1 MITTTSLMMIKL
13 NWRWLIITIS
23 CYCSTKKITNMVEN
37 YTKEEFHRLVTEC
50 RKKYEKLSKETVM
63 KALTGEIGTNSAMIE
78 ELEILDIHYHDEIK
92 EFDIAAPGLNR
103 QLIENFKQ
111 AEKDGKN
118 VIFEAQEYLQILGM
132 GEKIFDQKLWVNEDG
147 HPCDENGNRLSA
159 DGKHSVFEVI
169 KCGK

>member
-1 MITTTSLMMIKL
+1 ML
-13 NWRWLIITIS
+13 
-23 CYCSTKKITNMVEN
+23 
-37 YTKEEFHRLVTEC
+37 EEFTDEQINGLINEC

-92 EFDIAAPGLNR
+92 EFDIAAPVLNR

-118 VIFEAQEYLQILGM
+118 VIFEAQEYLRILGM

>member
-1 MITTTSLMMIKL
+1 M
-13 NWRWLIITIS
+13 
-23 CYCSTKKITNMVEN
+23 NMVED

-63 KALTGEIGTNSAMIE
+63 KALTGKIGTNSEMIE

-92 EFDIAAPGLNR
+92 EFDISAPGLNR

-132 GEKIFDQKLWVNEDG
+132 TEKIFEQKLWVNEDG

>member
-1 MITTTSLMMIKL
+1 ML
-13 NWRWLIITIS
+13 
-23 CYCSTKKITNMVEN
+23 
-37 YTKEEFHRLVTEC
+37 EEFTDEEINGLINEC

-92 EFDIAAPGLNR
+92 EFDITAPGLNR
-103 QLIENFKQ
+103 LLIENFKQ

-118 VIFEAQEYLQILGM
+118 VIFEAQEYLQILAM
-132 GEKIFDQKLWVNEDG
+132 GEKIFNQKLWVNEDG

>member
-1 MITTTSLMMIKL
+1 ML
-13 NWRWLIITIS
+13 
-23 CYCSTKKITNMVEN
+23 
-37 YTKEEFHRLVTEC
+37 EEFTDEEINGLINEC
-50 RKKYEKLSKETVM
+50 RNKYEKLSKETVM

-92 EFDIAAPGLNR
+92 EFDITAQGLNS

-118 VIFEAQEYLQILGM
+118 VILEAQEYLQILGM

-147 HPCDENGNRLSA
+147 HPCDENGNRLST

>member
-1 MITTTSLMMIKL
+1 ML
-13 NWRWLIITIS
+13 
-23 CYCSTKKITNMVEN
+23 
-37 YTKEEFHRLVTEC
+37 EEFTDEKINGLINEC

-63 KALTGEIGTNSAMIE
+63 KALTGKIGTNSAMIE

-118 VIFEAQEYLQILGM
+118 VIFEAQEYLRILGM

>member
-1 MITTTSLMMIKL
+1 M
-13 NWRWLIITIS
+13 
-23 CYCSTKKITNMVEN
+23 NMVED
-37 YTKEEFHRLVTEC
+37 YTVEELNKLINEC

-63 KALTGEIGTNSAMIE
+63 KALTGKIGTNSAMIE

-103 QLIENFKQ
+103 QLIENFKGKPIFY
-111 AEKDGKN
+111 AGMGEKLSDLEQFYPDRMAN
-118 VIFEAQEYLQILGM
+118 RILGM

>member
-1 MITTTSLMMIKL
+1 ML
-13 NWRWLIITIS
+13 
-23 CYCSTKKITNMVEN
+23 
-37 YTKEEFHRLVTEC
+37 EEFTDEEINGLINEC

-78 ELEILDIHYHDEIK
+78 ELEILDINYHDEIK

-118 VIFEAQEYLQILGM
+118 VIFEAQEHRQILGM
-132 GEKIFDQKLWVNEDG
+132 SEKILDQKLWVNEDG
-147 HPCDENGNRLSA
+147 HPCEENGNRLSA

>member
-1 MITTTSLMMIKL
+1 ML
-13 NWRWLIITIS
+13 
-23 CYCSTKKITNMVEN
+23 
-37 YTKEEFHRLVTEC
+37 EEFTDEKINGLINEC

-92 EFDIAAPGLNR
+92 EFDITAPGLNR
-103 QLIENFKQ
+103 KLIENFKQ

-132 GEKIFDQKLWVNEDG
+132 CEKIFDQKMWVNEDG
-147 HPCDENGNRLSA
+147 NPCDENGNRLSA

>member
-1 MITTTSLMMIKL
+1 ML
-13 NWRWLIITIS
+13 
-23 CYCSTKKITNMVEN
+23 
-37 YTKEEFHRLVTEC
+37 EEFTDEKINGLINEC

-118 VIFEAQEYLQILGM
+118 VIFEAQEYLRILGM
-132 GEKIFDQKLWVNEDG
+132 GEKIFDQKMWVNEDG
-147 HPCDENGNRLSA
+147 NPCDENGNRLSA

>member
-1 MITTTSLMMIKL
+1 
-13 NWRWLIITIS
+13 
-23 CYCSTKKITNMVEN
+23 MVED
-37 YTKEEFHRLVTEC
+37 YTKEEFHRLFNEC

-63 KALTGEIGTNSAMIE
+63 KALTGEIGTNSEMIE

-92 EFDIAAPGLNR
+92 EFDITAPGLNR

-118 VIFEAQEYLQILGM
+118 VIFEAQEYLQILSM
-132 GEKIFDQKLWVNEDG
+132 GEKIFDQNLWVNEDG

>member
-1 MITTTSLMMIKL
+1 ML
-13 NWRWLIITIS
+13 
-23 CYCSTKKITNMVEN
+23 
-37 YTKEEFHRLVTEC
+37 EEFTDEEINGLINEC

-63 KALTGEIGTNSAMIE
+63 KAMTGEIGTNSAMIE

-92 EFDIAAPGLNR
+92 EFDITAPGLNR

-118 VIFEAQEYLQILGM
+118 VIFEAQEYLRILGM
-132 GEKIFDQKLWVNEDG
+132 GEEIFGQKLWVNEDG

>member
-1 MITTTSLMMIKL
+1 MLEKFTDEEI
-13 NWRWLIITIS
+13 NGLI
-23 CYCSTKKITNMVEN
+23 ND
-37 YTKEEFHRLVTEC
+37 C

-111 AEKDGKN
+111 AEKGGKN

-147 HPCDENGNRLSA
+147 YPCDENGNRLSA

>member
-1 MITTTSLMMIKL
+1 MI
-13 NWRWLIITIS
+13 
-23 CYCSTKKITNMVEN
+23 ED
-37 YTKEEFHRLVTEC
+37 YTKEEFQRLVSEC
-50 RKKYEKLSKETVM
+50 RKKYEKLEKETVM
-63 KALTGEIGTNSAMIE
+63 KALTGEIGTNSVMVE
-78 ELEILDIHYHDEIK
+78 ELKILNFHYHDEMD
-92 EFDIAAPGLNR
+92 EFDITAPDLNP

-118 VIFEAQEYLQILGM
+118 VIFEAQDYLRILGLC
-132 GEKIFDQKLWVNEDG
+132 EEVFNKKLWIGEDG

>member
-1 MITTTSLMMIKL
+1 ML
-13 NWRWLIITIS
+13 
-23 CYCSTKKITNMVEN
+23 
-37 YTKEEFHRLVTEC
+37 EEFTDEKINGLINEC

-92 EFDIAAPGLNR
+92 EFDIASPGLNR

-118 VIFEAQEYLQILGM
+118 VIFEAQEYLRILGM

-147 HPCDENGNRLSA
+147 HPCDESGNRLYA

>member
-1 MITTTSLMMIKL
+1 ML
-13 NWRWLIITIS
+13 
-23 CYCSTKKITNMVEN
+23 
-37 YTKEEFHRLVTEC
+37 EEFTDEKINGLINEC

-118 VIFEAQEYLQILGM
+118 VIFEAQEYLRILGM

-159 DGKHSVFEVI
+159 DREHRVFEVV

>member
-1 MITTTSLMMIKL
+1 
-13 NWRWLIITIS
+13 
-23 CYCSTKKITNMVEN
+23 
-37 YTKEEFHRLVTEC
+37 
-50 RKKYEKLSKETVM
+50 M

-78 ELEILDIHYHDEIK
+78 ELEILDINYHDEIK
-92 EFDIAAPGLNR
+92 EFDITAQGLNR

-118 VIFEAQEYLQILGM
+118 VIFEAQEYLQILCM

-169 KCGK
+169 RCGK

>member
-1 MITTTSLMMIKL
+1 ML
-13 NWRWLIITIS
+13 
-23 CYCSTKKITNMVEN
+23 
-37 YTKEEFHRLVTEC
+37 EEFTDEKINGLINEC

-63 KALTGEIGTNSAMIE
+63 KAMTGKIGTNSAMIE

-118 VIFEAQEYLQILGM
+118 VIFEAQEYLRILGM

>member
-1 MITTTSLMMIKL
+1 ML
-13 NWRWLIITIS
+13 
-23 CYCSTKKITNMVEN
+23 
-37 YTKEEFHRLVTEC
+37 EEFTDEKINGLINEC

-92 EFDIAAPGLNR
+92 EFDITAQGLNR

-118 VIFEAQEYLQILGM
+118 VIFEAQEYLRILGM

>member
-1 MITTTSLMMIKL
+1 ML
-13 NWRWLIITIS
+13 
-23 CYCSTKKITNMVEN
+23 
-37 YTKEEFHRLVTEC
+37 EEFTDEKINGLINEC

-92 EFDIAAPGLNR
+92 EFDIASPGLNR

-118 VIFEAQEYLQILGM
+118 VIFEAQEYLRILGM

-147 HPCDENGNRLSA
+147 HPCDESGNRLSA

>member
-1 MITTTSLMMIKL
+1 ML
-13 NWRWLIITIS
+13 
-23 CYCSTKKITNMVEN
+23 
-37 YTKEEFHRLVTEC
+37 EEFTDEKINGLINEC

-147 HPCDENGNRLSA
+147 HPCDESGNRLSA

-169 KCGK
+169 KCVK

>member
-1 MITTTSLMMIKL
+1 ML
-13 NWRWLIITIS
+13 
-23 CYCSTKKITNMVEN
+23 
-37 YTKEEFHRLVTEC
+37 EEFTDEKINVLINEC

-78 ELEILDIHYHDEIK
+78 ELEILDIRYHDEIK

-118 VIFEAQEYLQILGM
+118 VIFEAQEYLRILGI

>member
-1 MITTTSLMMIKL
+1 MI
-13 NWRWLIITIS
+13 
-23 CYCSTKKITNMVEN
+23 ED
-37 YTKEEFHRLVTEC
+37 YTKEEFHRLVSEC
-50 RKKYEKLSKETVM
+50 RKKYEKLEKETVM
-63 KALTGEIGTNSAMIE
+63 KALTGEIGTNSVMVE
-78 ELEILDIHYHDEIK
+78 ELKILNIHYHDEMD
-92 EFDIAAPGLNR
+92 EFDITAPDLNP

-118 VIFEAQEYLQILGM
+118 VIFEAQDYLRILGLC
-132 GEKIFDQKLWVNEDG
+132 EEVFNKKLGIGEDG

>member
-1 MITTTSLMMIKL
+1 ML
-13 NWRWLIITIS
+13 
-23 CYCSTKKITNMVEN
+23 
-37 YTKEEFHRLVTEC
+37 EEFTDEKINGLINEC

-103 QLIENFKQ
+103 QLNENFKQ
-111 AEKDGKN
+111 AEKDGSN
-118 VIFEAQEYLQILGM
+118 VIFEAHEYLQILGM

-147 HPCDENGNRLSA
+147 HPCDESGNRLSA

>member
-1 MITTTSLMMIKL
+1 ML
-13 NWRWLIITIS
+13 
-23 CYCSTKKITNMVEN
+23 
-37 YTKEEFHRLVTEC
+37 EEFTDEKINGLINEC

-92 EFDIAAPGLNR
+92 EFDITAPGLNR

-132 GEKIFDQKLWVNEDG
+132 CEKIFDQKMWVNEDG
-147 HPCDENGNRLSA
+147 NPCDENGNILSA

>member
-1 MITTTSLMMIKL
+1 M
-13 NWRWLIITIS
+13 
-23 CYCSTKKITNMVEN
+23 NMVED
-37 YTKEEFHRLVTEC
+37 YTVEELNKLINEC

-63 KALTGEIGTNSAMIE
+63 KALTGKIGTNSAMIE

-118 VIFEAQEYLQILGM
+118 VIFEAQEYLRILGM

>member
-1 MITTTSLMMIKL
+1 
-13 NWRWLIITIS
+13 
-23 CYCSTKKITNMVEN
+23 MVEN

-78 ELEILDIHYHDEIK
+78 ELEVLDIHYHDEIK
-92 EFDIAAPGLNR
+92 EFDISAPGLNR

-132 GEKIFDQKLWVNEDG
+132 TEKIFDQKLWVNEDD

>member
-1 MITTTSLMMIKL
+1 ML
-13 NWRWLIITIS
+13 
-23 CYCSTKKITNMVEN
+23 
-37 YTKEEFHRLVTEC
+37 EEFTDEEINGLINEF

-92 EFDIAAPGLNR
+92 EFDITAPGLNR

-132 GEKIFDQKLWVNEDG
+132 GEKIFEQKLWVNEDG

-169 KCGK
+169 RCGK

>member
-1 MITTTSLMMIKL
+1 ML
-13 NWRWLIITIS
+13 
-23 CYCSTKKITNMVEN
+23 
-37 YTKEEFHRLVTEC
+37 EEFTDEEINGLINEC

-92 EFDIAAPGLNR
+92 EFDITAQGLNS

-132 GEKIFDQKLWVNEDG
+132 GEKIFDQKMWINEDG

>member
-1 MITTTSLMMIKL
+1 
-13 NWRWLIITIS
+13 
-23 CYCSTKKITNMVEN
+23 MVEN

-92 EFDIAAPGLNR
+92 EFDITAPGLNR

-132 GEKIFDQKLWVNEDG
+132 TEKIFDQKL
-147 HPCDENGNRLSA
+147 
-159 DGKHSVFEVI
+159 
-169 KCGK
+169 